1 MIASGHKIFNRPSVV
16 AGRARVRS
24 SVAALVAGG
33 LLAGVFY
40 TPVWAHAHL
49 DSATPA
55 ADSTVR
61 KAPEKVVVSFTE
73 ALEKGFSNVAV
84 KDAQGRKVD
93 KGDIDINDKTVS
105 VSVDDLAPGIYTVE
119 WDILS
124 VDTHK
129 TKGSFNFTV
138 KP

>member
-1 MIASGHKIFNRPSVV
+1 MLDKSSAG
-16 AGRARVRS
+16 AGRVRIGS
-24 SVAALVAGG
+24 SVAVLAMGC
-33 LLAGVFY
+33 LLSGVFHV
-40 TPVWAHAHL
+40 PAWAHAHL
-49 DSATPA
+49 HSAAPA
-55 ADSTVR
+55 VDSTVR

-73 ALEKGFSNVAV
+73 ALEKGFSNVSV
-84 KDAQGRKVD
+84 KDAQGRTVD
-93 KGDIDINDKTVS
+93 KGDIEISDKTLS
-105 VSVDDLAPGIYTVE
+105 VSVGDLAPGVYTVE